1 MPKKQRRYCPFC
13 RKHTEH
19 SVEEA
24 KRRPRRQNTKS
35 QRRFLRK
42 LAGYGS
48 FPKEN
53 PKGREK
59 PTRKIDLR
67 YTCTEC
73 KKKHTVGEGFRIKK
87 LEFVADQGPAKGQ
100 KQLPKTKE

>member
-1 MPKKQRRYCPFC
+1 MKIPKKIRTFCPFC

-19 SVEEA
+19 EVEIA
-24 KRRPRRQNTKS
+24 KKRQRRTLAQG

-42 LAGYGS
+42 MKGYGS

-59 PTRKIDLR
+59 PTKKLDLR
-67 YTCTEC
+67 FKCLTCG
-73 KKKHTVGEGFRIKK
+73 KKHTRGKGFRVKKFEIIK
-87 LEFVADQGPAKGQ
+87 L
-100 KQLPKTKE
+100 